1 MNRRMAPTRY
11 QAIAR
16 MRQKLER
23 EGWPRLRLQMLLL
36 VSITGGA
43 GFVASWAL
51 LQTGVGNMWL
61 RYPLALCIAYVA
73 FLLMLWLWLRTRP
86 RDWVDGWD
94 GTGLDLA
101 ASPSAGGS
109 TQWGGLGGNSG
120 GGGASSSFEVADNG
134 YADTLTGPIGDAI
147 GAAADADELA
157 IPLVAVIVA
166 VAVVALL
173 ALSSLFVVWS
183 APVLF
188 AELLVDG
195 ALAAGLYRRLRG
207 IDARHWLESAVRRT
221 WLPFVLTALCVAAA
235 GWAMAH
241 YVPGADSIG
250 DVLEQLRDS

>member
-1 MNRRMAPTRY
+1 MDQRMAPTRY

-16 MRQKLER
+16 MRRRLER
-23 EGWPRLRLQMLLL
+23 DGWPRLQMMLL
-36 VSITGGA
+36 VTITGGA

-51 LQTGVGNMWL
+51 LQLGVGAMWL
-61 RYPLALCIAYVA
+61 RYPLALCLAYAA
-73 FLLMLWLWLRTRP
+73 FLLMLWLWLRTRAH
-86 RDWVDGWD
+86 DWVDGWD
-94 GTGLDLA
+94 GSGIDLA
-101 ASPSAGGS
+101 TSPGTGGS
-109 TQWGGLGGNSG
+109 APWGGLGGNSG
-120 GGGASSSFEVADNG
+120 GGGASSSFDAADSSP
-134 YADTLTGPIGDAI
+134 ADALSGPIGDAL

-157 IPLVAVIVA
+157 IPMVAVVVA

-221 WLPFVLTALCVAAA
+221 WLPFVLTALCVTAA
-235 GWAMAH
+235 GWGMAK
-241 YVPGADSIG
+241 YVPGADSLG
-250 DVLEQLRDS
+250 DVVAQVQRD